1 MPDVVVTLLVLKADP
16 WALNRDSQDAW
27 DVCALCLSTPD
38 HEGTDMTQCLYALK
52 ESVRRTLAWYGD
64 PHAAA
69 AGAIPQPPAY
79 PPPEALWPPPPVLN
93 PDAWKCDAMSEVKG
107 TPSKA
112 RATAAGTTKMKTR
125 VSLPRPSEM
134 KLKSKH
140 LFKDH
145 KQMSQQMMKQ
155 HQQQKEAATSVM
167 QQSDDD
173 DEILN
178 LIFTPL

>member
-1 MPDVVVTLLVLKADP
+1 M
-16 WALNRDSQDAW
+16 
-27 DVCALCLSTPD
+27 
-38 HEGTDMTQCLYALK
+38 
-52 ESVRRTLAWYGD
+52 
-64 PHAAA
+64 
-69 AGAIPQPPAY
+69 
-79 PPPEALWPPPPVLN
+79 LN
-93 PDAWKCDAMSEVKG
+93 PDAWERDAMSEVKG

-155 HQQQKEAATSVM
+155 HQQQKEAATPAEIEGS
-167 QQSDDD
+167 SDGGQGAIKALLDYLKLRVLFNV
-173 DEILN
+173 I
-178 LIFTPL
+178 

>member
-1 MPDVVVTLLVLKADP
+1 MPDVVITLLELKADP

-38 HEGTDMTQCLYALK
+38 HEGTGMIQCLYALK

-93 PDAWKCDAMSEVKG
+93 PDAWERDAMSEVKG

-140 LFKDH
+140 LFK
-145 KQMSQQMMKQ
+145 
-155 HQQQKEAATSVM
+155 QQQ
-167 QQSDDD
+167 
-173 DEILN
+173 L
-178 LIFTPL
+178 L